1 MTTKR
6 EAELELENLRLRIVL
21 GRLARLGNG
30 DNFGNSV
37 GNCIAREALD
47 FAPPT
52 EALTE
57 LVEKVERLTIER
69 CASAYAEETRT
80 WRAWP
85 QAGAAMRQGSKA
97 IRALPT
103 GTVKLEDLL

>member
-6 EAELELENLRLRIVL
+6 EAELELEVLRLRSALEIIAGIRPCVDVL
-21 GRLARLGNG
+21 LGNA
-30 DNFGNSV
+30 DIAKLVLSV
-37 GNCIAREALD
+37 NVSAK
-47 FAPPT
+47 
-52 EALTE
+52 ALTA
-57 LVEKVERLTIER
+57 LVEKVEKLTIER

-80 WRAWP
+80 WKAWP

-103 GTVKLEDLL
+103 GNIKLEDLL